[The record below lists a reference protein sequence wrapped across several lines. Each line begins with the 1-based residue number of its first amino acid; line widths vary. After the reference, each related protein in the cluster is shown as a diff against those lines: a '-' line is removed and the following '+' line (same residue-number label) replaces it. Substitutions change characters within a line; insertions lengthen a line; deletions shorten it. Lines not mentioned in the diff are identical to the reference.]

1 MRLSMPWLLA
11 AFALTLA
18 IPAAS
23 GSPLQPEECKT
34 LKSEYDT
41 LVEAGA
47 KSDMRKG
54 ADWAKTH
61 FKQDQLD
68 RIARLI
74 TVEEKLSFRCG
85 QIVTAVPN
93 MKELPEETA
102 AKSPAAKGLSRI
114 PIPVKKSV
122 ATAGMASQT
131 TSKKK

>member
-1 MRLSMPWLLA
+1 MRLSVPWFLA
-11 AFALTLA
+11 APALILVLA
-18 IPAAS
+18 VPAAW
-23 GSPLQPEECKT
+23 GSPLEPEECKT
-34 LKSEYDT
+34 LKSEFDT

-93 MKELPEETA
+93 MKELPEEVA
-102 AKSPAAKGLSRI
+102 AKGPPAKGLSRI

-122 ATAGMASQT
+122 ATAGMAA
-131 TSKKK
+131 KKK